1 MAPTRPWLVVRFFR
15 CRWIRP
21 TGNCGARGEN
31 ARNRTL
37 AFGAKFEKVA
47 SFAYLKSGTGRAR
60 YGLGFRLSGVLA
72 SFASC
77 LQSELKVTKSFKFV
91 SSAAAISQR
100 QKSQHKNRGYLPA
113 GKSSV
118 RQAGLGKFPRS
129 PRLSRGGL
137 PEQPAQRKIRGGCAI
152 GIDFPKRHKFSAGK
166 NELLFASSSKQTQA
180 AAGSHPSRRRRGVT
194 FGGFPRAPED
204 NLKPHYFPT
213 KNSPFLL
220 INRCFNH

>member
-77 LQSELKVTKSFKFV
+77 LQSALKVTKSFESV
-91 SSAAAISQR
+91 SSAAAITQR

-137 PEQPAQRKIRGGCAI
+137 LEKLAQRKIRGGCAI

-166 NELLFASSSKQTQA
+166 KTNFFSPLPRSKPKPPPEAIQAGGGGASLSEV
-180 AAGSHPSRRRRGVT
+180 SRARRKIT
-194 FGGFPRAPED
+194 S
-204 NLKPHYFPT
+204 NLT
-213 KNSPFLL
+213 TSPPKTHHF
-220 INRCFNH
+220 C